1 MSGAP
6 AIALRRHDGPE
17 HRYEIATRAP
27 AAALAGLVRAYVG
40 YTEHAT
46 HAVRR
51 LQVPFSGLPLIVS
64 FGPTIDVAPIPSR
77 TGAPERGRRVTSFL
91 AGLHDHAVVTAYE
104 GPQAGVQADLTP
116 LGAAVLLSGL
126 AAEAANRVVDLADLL
141 GAEAGRLEE
150 RLALSPDWAARFDLL
165 DAVLTARLAAARRP
179 APEVRHAV
187 ARILAS
193 HGTVPIARLAAEAG
207 WSRKHLA
214 ARVRAELGLAPKT
227 LARVARFE
235 RAVALIGT
243 AASLADLAAACGYA
257 DQAHFNHEFRALAGQ
272 TPGTYAAALGT
283 GGLGVAA

>member
-1 MSGAP
+1 MSAAP

-17 HRYEIATRAP
+17 HRFEMATRPP
-27 AAALAGLVRAYVG
+27 AAVLAGLVRAYVG
-40 YTEHAT
+40 YTEHAAR
-46 HAVRR
+46 AVRR

-64 FGPTIDVAPIPSR
+64 FGPSIRVAPP
-77 TGAPERGRRVTSFL
+77 GAPERGRTVTSFL
-91 AGLHDHAVVTAYE
+91 AGLHEHAVVTEFE

-116 LGAAVLLSGL
+116 LGALVLFTGL
-126 AAEAANRVVDLADLL
+126 AAEAANHVVDLADLL
-141 GAEAGRLEE
+141 GPEAGRLSE
-150 RLALSPDWAARFDLL
+150 RLALAPDWAARFDLL
-165 DAVLTARLAAARRP
+165 DTVLTARLAAARRP

-187 ARILAS
+187 ARIAAS

-235 RAVALIGT
+235 RAVALIGGAT
-243 AASLADLAAACGYA
+243 SLADLAAACGYA
-257 DQAHFNHEFRALAGQ
+257 DQAHLGHEFRALAGT
-272 TPGTYAAALGT
+272 TPGAYAAALGT